1 MLVRLT
7 YFSRALRAM
16 SLADIRDIL
25 QTARRNNAELG
36 VCGMLSYASDW
47 FLQAL
52 EGPREVVNELF
63 LEIADDP
70 RHQDVIIIS
79 YEEIAAPVFGNW
91 QMGYVSDA
99 GEVAR
104 LLGTLGLRCFDPP
117 AMSPAQAL
125 AFLRALGELEQS
137 AAA

>member
-25 QTARRNNAELG
+25 QTARRNNAERG

-52 EGPREVVNELF
+52 EGPREVVNDLF

-70 RHQDVIIIS
+70 RHQDVIIVS
-79 YEEIAAPVFGNW
+79 YDVIAEPLFADW

-104 LLGTLGLRCFDPP
+104 LLTELGLQQFDPP
-117 AMSPAQAL
+117 AMSPSQAL
-125 AFLRALGELEQS
+125 AFLRALVELEHS

>member
-7 YFSRALRAM
+7 YYSRALRAM
-16 SLADIRDIL
+16 SLADISDIL
-25 QTARRNNAELG
+25 KTARHNNAELG

-70 RHQDVIIIS
+70 RHQDVIIVS
-79 YEEIAAPVFGNW
+79 YEEITEPLFADW

-104 LLGTLGLRCFDPP
+104 LLVSLGLERFDPP
-117 AMSPAQAL
+117 VMSPAQAL
-125 AFLRALGELEQS
+125 AFLRALGELEHS